1 MDFSSSNDK
10 KIYDNPNSSRPRKAS
25 YPTFPSKNAAQP
37 QAFQSAKSKSAL
49 GGTLGA
55 DEKQDAESSK
65 RAAHKLELDPL
76 HSLSMTGV
84 KDVPVFTDK
93 SATIKLDSETLLVQG
108 QGLSLKT
115 LDTDTGKLQIAGKF
129 FSLKY
134 TNQATPGSFFKKL
147 FK

>member
-10 KIYDNPNSSRPRKAS
+10 KFTDNSNTSRLGKAS
-25 YPTFPSKNAAQP
+25 YPTFPSKSAAQP
-37 QAFQSAKSKSAL
+37 AAFQNAKSKSAL
-49 GGTLGA
+49 GGTLSA
-55 DEKQDAESSK
+55 DEKQDAENPK

-93 SATIKLDSETLLVQG
+93 NATIKLDGETLLVQG
-108 QGLSLKT
+108 QGLSLKN

-134 TNQATPGSFFKKL
+134 TNQTTPSSFLKKL